1 MNKILSLLLTAV
13 TLSAVAFNAAAAK
26 KYIFVAM
33 DNSLATKTCVAA
45 GNDDKRQLKKHIRKF
60 TIQTG
65 KNRPVR
71 EVANSLYCNNMFVA
85 SFAKKYNAFNTHAY
99 LNRYTKAKNRDKTH
113 TYIKDITARNNQPD
127 EIVYINV
134 ASNN

>member
-1 MNKILSLLLTAV
+1 MNKILSLLLTVV

-45 GNDDKRQLKKHIRKF
+45 GNDNKRQLKQHIRKF
-60 TIQTG
+60 TIQAGNG
-65 KNRPVR
+65 KPVR
-71 EVANSLYCNNMFVA
+71 QIANSLYCNNMFVA
-85 SFAKKYNAFNTHAY
+85 SFAKKYNAFNTHSY

-113 TYIKDITARNNQPD
+113 TYIKDITAHNNQPD

>member
-1 MNKILSLLLTAV
+1 MLSLLLTAI
-13 TLSAVAFNAAAAK
+13 TLSAVAFNATAAK
-26 KYIFVAM
+26 KYVFVAM

-60 TIQTG
+60 IIQSG
-65 KNRPVR
+65 NNKPVR
-71 EVANSLYCNNMFVA
+71 EIANSLYCNNMFVA
-85 SFAKKYNAFNTHAY
+85 NFAKKYNAFNTHSY
-99 LNRYTKAKNRDKTH
+99 LNRYTKARNRDTTH
-113 TYIKDITARNNQPD
+113 TYIKDITAQKNQPD